1 MAAPAR
7 GDVTLEEAPLTA
19 VPTAWRRRVVRPDD
33 RPSYHVDR
41 RAYTFAALEQAQVA
55 LWRRDLFV
63 APSEKWADP
72 RTALLQGAAWEA
84 ASNRSLH

>member
-1 MAAPAR
+1 
-7 GDVTLEEAPLTA
+7 
-19 VPTAWRRRVVRPDD
+19 
-33 RPSYHVDR
+33 VDR

-55 LWRRDLFV
+55 LRRRDLFV

-84 ASNRSLH
+84 ASNRSLQ